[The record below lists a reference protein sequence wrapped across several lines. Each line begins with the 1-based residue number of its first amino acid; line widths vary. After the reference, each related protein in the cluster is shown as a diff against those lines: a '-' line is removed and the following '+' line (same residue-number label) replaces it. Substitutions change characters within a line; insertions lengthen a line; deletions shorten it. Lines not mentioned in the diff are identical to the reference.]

1 MDDKNHKE
9 RILECAKGLFHKY
22 GIRSISMDDIAHHLG
37 ISKKTIYQ
45 HFSDKDDIIT
55 LAMHQA
61 TAEKKDMLLGL
72 RKQAT
77 DAIDMMIKIHQYI
90 LRNFDDTT
98 ASLVFELQ
106 KYHGDA
112 WKIIQDFKYGFLAEF
127 IKEDLQLGID
137 QGFFRNDINAEI
149 VAKIR
154 LEEVTM
160 ASNDR
165 IFPKERFNH
174 HEVSDSILEHFIQ
187 GIATERGKKLYKK
200 HKAVLVHNEVNKI
213 NEE

>member
-1 MDDKNHKE
+1 MDDKNNKD
-9 RILECAKGLFHKY
+9 RILECAKELFQKY

-55 LAMHQA
+55 LAMRQA
-61 TAEKKDMLLGL
+61 TCEKKDMLLSL

-90 LRNFDDTT
+90 QKNFNDTT

-106 KYHGDA
+106 KYHEES
-112 WKIIQDFKYGFLAEF
+112 WKIIQEFKYGFLADF
-127 IKEDLQLGID
+127 IKEDLQLGIAE
-137 QGFFRNDINAEI
+137 GYFREDINADI
-149 VAKIR
+149 IAKIR

-160 ASNDR
+160 ASNDQ
-165 IFPKERFNH
+165 IFPKHSFNH
-174 HEVSDSILEHFIQ
+174 REVSNSILEHFIQ
-187 GIATERGKKLYKK
+187 GIATDRGRQLYKK
-200 HKAVLVHNEVNKI
+200 YKNVL
-213 NEE
+213 